1 MALQAKELIYG
12 AIALAISF
20 IGIAGFFAL
29 LDAPYL
35 AMLQI
40 AIYVGAVVVLI
51 LFTIMLVRR
60 ERGEEMDKRTDAAE
74 GSMGLWLAGLLALA
88 ISGVV
93 ALAGTSLPTQAPAGE
108 STRIRLRSSFDAPIP
123 CPIDYT
129 RIVAFSCTAWSS
141 SIGKG
146 GAINGNINELSDRF
160 GSSTWNWSIW
170 LKREEERN

>member
-1 MALQAKELIYG
+1 MVSFAIPSDIAFVILTIVTITAAIMALHAKELIYG
-12 AIALAISF
+12 AVSLAVSF

-60 ERGEEMDKRTDAAE
+60 DQAPEIDEQATNSE
-74 GSMGLWLAGLLALA
+74 SPVGLWLAGLLALA

-93 ALAGTSLPTQAPAGE
+93 ALAGTSLPTGEPPANLQVSDLGPVLT
-108 STRIRLRSSFDAPIP
+108 SQYPIP
-123 CPIDYT
+123 L
-129 RIVAFSCTAWSS
+129 IVLALLLSASLL
-141 SIGKG
+141 
-146 GAINGNINELSDRF
+146 GALV
-160 GSSTWNWSIW
+160 
-170 LKREEERN
+170 LAKVER

>member
-1 MALQAKELIYG
+1 MVSLVIPSDISFVVLTAVTIIGAIMALQAKELIYG

-60 ERGEEMDKRTDAAE
+60 ERAEEMDKRADAE

-93 ALAGTSLPTQAPAGE
+93 ALAGTSLPTDAPAATLPVSDLGPVLMLQYPVPLIILALLL
-108 STRIRLRSSFDAPIP
+108 SAGLL
-123 CPIDYT
+123 
-129 RIVAFSCTAWSS
+129 
-141 SIGKG
+141 
-146 GAINGNINELSDRF
+146 GALV
-160 GSSTWNWSIW
+160 
-170 LKREEERN
+170 LAKVER